1 MSIRRSEIAVKSAAL
16 NHVAM
21 GATCSAVGF
30 IAAGYLE
37 EEDDRTKGWLQL
49 RSPDDYKNA
58 ALATFSPSLP
68 AVYNIFVFSISKNH
82 EFASLVRDVSQGRYT
97 GGDEMNVSERIMPLC
112 FACYSET
119 EKLLRSDSGES
130 MALRAAEAEIE
141 HLRLQINSCN
151 LSALKQIEAM
161 RAGGDAELEDERH
174 QFYEPLQYMNSETKE
189 LVLLCMFQ
197 KLRQLD
203 MNTAAEPL
211 TRSLVEMIHSMG
223 GKGEVRRGGSEEE
236 NGYDDDDIEAHRG
249 NAHVSRKEASKAG
262 AQASKKAKELEA
274 KLEEMEKKMSEMR
287 DMAMQT
293 EESLRQANA
302 DLRDMAMQ
310 CEAAS
315 SEARASQAQLATAES
330 QLRQLEWELQRA
342 REEAGKTTLLE
353 SQAQEAR
360 ERVEQLEAEKL
371 TREAHI
377 KALEAKVAAL
387 EAEVAKLRA
396 RGDGRAAGVQT
407 DLSGDEIDGFMN
419 ENTKLKV
426 MLEEMKAKLAD
437 LAEDMKSKGVDVSK
451 ALEKAGLHRFLGT
464 KPIFE
469 RLYQDAID
477 RIDRMERLREK
488 YAKEQLLRRGGSP
501 RRNERSVTL
510 VPANTR
516 EDQQL
521 ITSSHGHGP
530 VSPPRTLCCRACG
543 RSMSDLP
550 EMLEEKA
557 FALSIV
563 NLEASVSSPQHG
575 KRVAELLRDEQ
586 GERQPHPRETRQ
598 SQGCHVL
605 WADELFEEEKTKTES
620 PLRPRGGLASSSET
634 SGAEDVVVQTR
645 RWLPGAGEE
654 NLEGPVGTTRTGLL
668 IIGGGSPPPARRRAA
683 MPLGK
688 SVSLPALHSS
698 PQAAQAMSAALRGGG
713 RRRGTD
719 KTGILS

>member
-58 ALATFSPSLP
+58 ALSTFSPSLP

-82 EFASLVRDVSQGRYT
+82 EFASLVRDVSQGRYA
-97 GGDEMNVSERIMPLC
+97 GGDDMTVSERIMPLC

-161 RAGGDAELEDERH
+161 RAGGDTELADERH
-174 QFYEPLQYMNSETKE
+174 QFYEPLQYMNPETKE

-203 MNTAAEPL
+203 MDTAAEPL
-211 TRSLVEMIHSMG
+211 TKSLVEMIHSMG
-223 GKGEVRRGGSEEE
+223 GKGEVRRGRSEEE
-236 NGYDDDDIEAHRG
+236 TGEGDDYIKADGG
-249 NAHVSRKEASKAG
+249 NAHVSRKKAAQAGMEASKKFKEFEAKLE
-262 AQASKKAKELEA
+262 ASKKFTELEA
-274 KLEEMEKKMSEMR
+274 KLEETERKIREMS

-302 DLRDMAMQ
+302 NLRDMAMQ
-310 CEAAS
+310 CEAAT
-315 SEARASQAQLATAES
+315 SEARASQAQLATADG
-330 QLRQLEWELQRA
+330 QLRQLESELQHA
-342 REEAGKTTLLE
+342 REEAGKTALHE
-353 SQAQEAR
+353 SQAKEAR
-360 ERVEQLEAEKL
+360 ERLEQLEIEKL
-371 TREAHI
+371 NREAHV
-377 KALEAKVAAL
+377 KAL
-387 EAEVAKLRA
+387 EAEVRKLRGK
-396 RGDGRAAGVQT
+396 GDKQVSGMQT
-407 DLSGDEIDGFMN
+407 DLTGDEIDGFIN

-451 ALEKAGLHRFLGT
+451 ALEKAGLQRFLGT

-469 RLYQDAID
+469 RLYQDAVD

-488 YAKEQLLRRGGSP
+488 YAKEQQL
-501 RRNERSVTL
+501 T
-510 VPANTR
+510 TM
-516 EDQQL
+516 DQKR
-521 ITSSHGHGP
+521 HGHGP
-530 VSPPRTLCCRACG
+530 VSPTRTLPCCRVCG
-543 RSMSDLP
+543 RRMSDLP
-550 EMLEEKA
+550 EMFEEEEEA
-557 FALSIV
+557 LPLSIV
-563 NLEASVSSPQHG
+563 NLEASVRSPQHG
-575 KRVAELLRDEQ
+575 KRIAELLTDGQ
-586 GERQPHPRETRQ
+586 GERLPPPQEIRQ
-598 SQGCHVL
+598 SQGCHIL
-605 WADELFEEEKTKTES
+605 WADELFEESKMKGES
-620 PLRPRGGLASSSET
+620 PLRQCGGPTPSSDQ
-634 SGAEDVVVQTR
+634 SGVEDVAAQSR
-645 RWLPGAGEE
+645 RWLPCAAED

-668 IIGGGSPPPARRRAA
+668 IVGGGSPRPARRRAA
-683 MPLGK
+683 LGK
-688 SVSLPALHSS
+688 SVSLPALHSN
-698 PQAAQAMSAALRGGG
+698 PQAAQAMSAALRAGGG

-719 KTGILS
+719 VTGALC

>member
-49 RSPDDYKNA
+49 RSSDDYKNA

-68 AVYNIFVFSISKNH
+68 AVSNIFVFSISKNH

-141 HLRLQINSCN
+141 HLRLQIHSCN

-174 QFYEPLQYMNSETKE
+174 QFYEPLQYMNLETKE

-203 MNTAAEPL
+203 MDTAAEPL
-211 TRSLVEMIHSMG
+211 TKSLVEMIHSMG
-223 GKGEVRRGGSEEE
+223 GKGEVRRGQSEEE
-236 NGYDDDDIEAHRG
+236 ISKDDDDTKAHVG
-249 NAHVSRKEASKAG
+249 NAHVSKKELAKAGGEASK
-262 AQASKKAKELEA
+262 KVKELEA
-274 KLEEMEKKMSEMR
+274 KLEETEKKMREMR
-287 DMAMQT
+287 DMALQT
-293 EESLRQANA
+293 EESLQQANA
-302 DLRDMAMQ
+302 NLRDMAIQ
-310 CEAAS
+310 CEAAT
-315 SEARASQAQLATAES
+315 SEAMASQAQLAAAEG

-342 REEAGKTTLLE
+342 REEAGKTDLLE

-360 ERVEQLEAEKL
+360 ERLEQLEAEKL
-371 TREAHI
+371 TQEAHI
-377 KALEAKVAAL
+377 KAL
-387 EAEVAKLRA
+387 EAEVAKLRG
-396 RGDGRAAGVQT
+396 RGDRQASGVQT
-407 DLSGDEIDGFMN
+407 DLTGDEVDGFIN

-477 RIDRMERLREK
+477 RMDRMEKLRGK
-488 YAKEQLLRRGGSP
+488 YAKEQLLRRRGSP
-501 RRNERSVTL
+501 RKNERSGALASTI
-510 VPANTR
+510 TR
-516 EDQQL
+516 EEQQS

-530 VSPPRTLCCRACG
+530 VSPPRTLPCCKACG

-557 FALSIV
+557 SPLSME
-563 NLEASVSSPQHG
+563 NLEASVCSPQHG
-575 KRVAELLRDEQ
+575 KRVAEFLTDEQ
-586 GERQPHPRETRQ
+586 GDRLPPPRETRQ

-605 WADELFEEEKTKTES
+605 WADELFEDYKTKSES
-620 PLRPRGGLASSSET
+620 PLRSRGGPTPSSET
-634 SGAEDVVVQTR
+634 SGVEDVAAQTR

-654 NLEGPVGTTRTGLL
+654 SPEGPVGTTRTGLL

-683 MPLGK
+683 LGK
-688 SVSLPALHSS
+688 SVSLPALYSN
-698 PQAAQAMSAALRGGG
+698 PQAAQAMSAALRAGGGG
-713 RRRGTD
+713 RRRATD
-719 KTGILS
+719 VTGILS